1 VNTAQPSKL
10 DRRLLLACLFASG
23 FTGLVYEVL
32 WTRWFGLVFG
42 TMAVSVS
49 AVLAAFFLGIAVGSY
64 LIACRLPAVRRPFL
78 FYATLEGAIALF
90 GAASYFVIR
99 ALPAAEAGFVG
110 LPLAGLT
117 AFRFALALLVLLVPT
132 AAMGATLPVMLAG
145 LARSREEAGR
155 TTAIVYGVNTLGA
168 VAGAYAASFWL
179 LLHLGS
185 MRTLAV
191 TVLLNVAVAAFVA
204 VRYHGVRIE
213 GAADGEIAVPASD
226 AAPAT
231 LPLLFAALS
240 GLISIGL
247 EVVITRLLTIV
258 LEGTIYAFGAV
269 LAVFLAGIGAGSI
282 LIGRRL
288 PRLRDDPASGY
299 RVYGLL
305 MLAVFFFLAI
315 PLLLLPWGNL
325 ALIRLHEWVG
335 GGMAL
340 MHVKLLA
347 CTLVLLPTALAFGAA
362 FPLVVVLYRRSALAT
377 GQGLGKLY
385 AVNTVGA
392 VVGSAAVGLLLIP
405 TLGSDATLLMLLAL
419 LAVMV
424 VLAGAAARDRRVAL
438 GALVAFAAFAMAWPG
453 ARVPELMRTHLATDM
468 ASFRAAREA
477 ARTRTLYFAEG
488 SSGTVA
494 IYGDP
499 RRSWSMWINGL
510 TQAGRQAAPPY
521 YQPESLMLAV
531 APYALHPEPRT
542 AAVIGYGGGVT
553 TDALLQ
559 CAGIEDIRVIEIEPR
574 VIEAVEAM
582 PWPEGP
588 PHLDSRVEVVLAD
601 ARNHL
606 RRDETRYDLI
616 LAHLS
621 DPWLSG
627 SASLATREFFRLARS
642 RLEPGGILGVWM
654 GKWGWGEAHARSVAA
669 ALSQEFE
676 DVMLLSSATSYLL
689 ASDRPIL
696 LDIERIGE
704 RLREPGLAPMLRP
717 HGMDRASALLAS
729 IAGAG
734 RANPTE
740 IPPNTDDNSYV
751 EVMLPLLRHTAHVP
765 IRELEPPLLTE
776 PLLTARRFT
785 SNGRPRSTT
794 DDLEREMAVP
804 ASQTVGVEVAPVE
817 RQDPARP

>member
-1 VNTAQPSKL
+1 VNTTRPSEL

-64 LIACRLPAVRRPFL
+64 LIARRLPAVRRPLL
-78 FYATLEGAIALF
+78 FYAMLEGAIALF
-90 GAASYFVIR
+90 GAASCFVIR
-99 ALPAAEAGFVG
+99 LLPAVEGGFEG
-110 LPLAGLT
+110 LPLAELT
-117 AFRFALALLVLLVPT
+117 AIRFSLALVVLLVPT
-132 AAMGATLPVMLAG
+132 AAMGATLPVMLTG

-155 TTAIVYGVNTLGA
+155 QTAIVYGINTLGA

-179 LLHLGS
+179 LLLLGS
-185 MRTLAV
+185 TRTLVV
-191 TVLLNVAVAAFVA
+191 TVSLNVVVATFVA
-204 VRYHGVRIE
+204 VRYHDVRVE
-213 GAADGEIAVPASD
+213 RQAGDGTAVPVSG
-226 AAPAT
+226 AAPAA
-231 LPLLFAALS
+231 LPLILATLS

-247 EVVITRLLTIV
+247 EVILTRLLTIV

-269 LAVFLAGIGAGSI
+269 LAVFLAGIGAGSV

-299 RVYGLL
+299 RIYGLL
-305 MLAVFFFLAI
+305 MLGVFLFLAV
-315 PLLLLPWGNL
+315 PLLLLPWGNF

-340 MHVKLLA
+340 MHAKLLA

-362 FPLVVVLYRRSALAT
+362 FPLVVVLYRSSSTA

-392 VVGSAAVGLLLIP
+392 VVGSASVGLLLVP
-405 TLGSDATLLMLLAL
+405 MLGSDATLLMLLAL
-419 LAVMV
+419 LAVV
-424 VLAGAAARDRRVAL
+424 VALAAAAARDRRVAL
-438 GALVAFAAFAMAWPG
+438 GALVAFAAFALAWPG
-453 ARVPELMRTHLATDM
+453 ARVPELMRTHLAQDG
-468 ASFRAAREA
+468 ASFRAARES
-477 ARTRTLYFAEG
+477 ARTETLYFAEG
-488 SSGTVA
+488 ASGTVA

-510 TQAGRQAAPPY
+510 TQAGRRAAPPY

-531 APYALHPEPRT
+531 APYAVHPDPRT

-553 TDALLQ
+553 TDALLH
-559 CAGIEDIRVIEIEPR
+559 CAGIESVRVIEIEPR

-588 PHLDSRVEVVLAD
+588 PHLNSRVEVVLAD

-654 GKWGWGEAHARSVAA
+654 GKWGWGEAHARSVAG

-676 DVMLLSSATSYLL
+676 DVMLLSSKTSYLL
-689 ASDRPIL
+689 ASDRPIS
-696 LDIERIGE
+696 LDLEQIDE

-717 HGMDRASALLAS
+717 YGMDRASSLVAS
-729 IAGAG
+729 VAGAG
-734 RANPTE
+734 KVNPTDV
-740 IPPNTDDNSYV
+740 PANTDDNAYV

-765 IRELEPPLLTE
+765 VRELEPPLLTE
-776 PLLTARRFT
+776 PVLTARRFT
-785 SNGRPRSTT
+785 SNGPQRSTAN
-794 DDLEREMAVP
+794 DLEREMAVT
-804 ASQTVGVEVAPVE
+804 ASRTIGIEVAPVE
-817 RQDPARP
+817 GQDLSP